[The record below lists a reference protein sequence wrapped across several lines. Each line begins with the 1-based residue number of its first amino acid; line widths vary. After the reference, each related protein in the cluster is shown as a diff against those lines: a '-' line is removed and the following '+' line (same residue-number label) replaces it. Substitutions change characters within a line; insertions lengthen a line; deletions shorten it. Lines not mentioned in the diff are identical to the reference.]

1 MLEWKQSWRTR
12 LENEIGQG
20 KKLSEK
26 RGRKVDKRDRKHL
39 EERRGMGSE
48 KKNIWLYFNL
58 ISNGFCRR
66 NWRIC

>member
-1 MLEWKQSWRTR
+1 MLEWKQRWRTR

-48 KKNIWLYFNL
+48 KKNIF
-58 ISNGFCRR
+58 
-66 NWRIC
+66 